1 MSEFNESSLSKLAE
15 EYKIATGIKTDEHIS
30 LLREI
35 ESRSEED
42 AVNILNYFL
51 LLEINPDVLLYI
63 IKTLAKYN
71 NKSSVDVFIEMLLW
85 KEKFKQYTQNADD
98 YLKVRCMLATAL
110 GNMKDNKAVMPLLY
124 VLNNKGENYKL
135 RLSCAEA
142 LGRIGDKYA
151 VAPLIDVVSDENEKS
166 VYLRESAA
174 KALGMLGD
182 FSAVAPLVTV
192 LETKK
197 GIIDKFSFLK
207 EKIVE
212 AIARLGGRDDR
223 TIKALKTALM
233 DEASYVRAGAI
244 EALSKIDDDRVLPL
258 IEQMLDDKDEEI
270 VSAAITALY
279 NLQDAEYLTK
289 LLERKNLSQQIRE
302 EIEIILE
309 EEREEAKNDK

>member
-1 MSEFNESSLSKLAE
+1 MSELNESSLSQLAE

-35 ESRSEED
+35 ESYSEEET
-42 AVNILNYFL
+42 VSILTYFVSI
-51 LLEINPDVLLYI
+51 ETNPDVLLHI

-85 KEKFKQYTQNADD
+85 KEKFKNYIQNVDE
-98 YLKVRCMLATAL
+98 YLKVRCTLAAVL
-110 GNMKDNKAVMPLLY
+110 GNIKDNKAVLPLLY

-135 RLSCAEA
+135 RLACAEA

-151 VAPLIDVVSDENEKS
+151 VAPLIDVVSDEGEKS
-166 VYLRESAA
+166 IYLRESAA

-182 FSAVAPLVTV
+182 FSAIDPLVTV

-197 GIIDKFSFLK
+197 GIIYKFSFLK

-212 AIARLGGRDDR
+212 AIGKLGGRDDR
-223 TIKALKTALM
+223 TIKALKSALL

-244 EALSKIDDDRVLPL
+244 EALSEIDNDKVLPL
-258 IEQMLDDKDEEI
+258 IEKMLEDQDEE
-270 VSAAITALY
+270 VLRAAVTAIY
-279 NLQDAEYLTK
+279 NLQGLDYISN
-289 LLERKNLSQQIRE
+289 LLERENISSQCKE
-302 EIEIILE
+302 EIEMIIQEEQE
-309 EEREEAKNDK
+309 EENVE